1 MTGKSRRDLYA
12 EQTRAAVIAAA
23 TARFAA
29 DGYAATT
36 MDAIAED
43 AQVAKGG
50 LYHHFASKAE
60 LLEAVFIAMEAS
72 LLGRVEEAGAKIW
85 DEPGG
90 SHDPLDLLGTGLDV
104 FLAAC
109 AEPAYRQ
116 IALQD
121 APAVLG
127 LARYRAIGEEFYLA
141 GLRAGLALLTA
152 TGRYAVPP
160 GDLPARMI
168 LAALGEAGL
177 AVAEA
182 ADPEAERARA
192 RAVILQLIGG
202 FRVHVT

>member
-12 EQTRAAVIAAA
+12 EQTRAAVVAAA
-23 TARFAA
+23 AARFAT

-36 MDAIAED
+36 MDAIGQD
-43 AQVAKGG
+43 ANIAKGG

-60 LLEAVFIAMEAS
+60 LFEAVFIDMEKD
-72 LLGRVEEAGAKIW
+72 LLSKVEAAGTAIW

-90 SHDPLDLLGTGLDV
+90 SHDPLDLLTTGLDM

-109 AEPAYRQ
+109 AEPA
-116 IALQD
+116 
-121 APAVLG
+121 
-127 LARYRAIGEEFYLA
+127 RYRAIEEDFYLA
-141 GLRAGLALLTA
+141 GLREGLALLA
-152 TGRYAVPP
+152 LTGQYKVPP

-182 ADPEAERARA
+182 GDPDAERQRA
-192 RAVILQLIGG
+192 RDVVLQLIGG
-202 FRVHVT
+202 FRVRG

>member
-1 MTGKSRRDLYA
+1 MAGKSRRDLYA
-12 EQTRAAVIAAA
+12 EQTRAAVVSAA
-23 TARFAA
+23 TTRFAT

-60 LLEAVFIAMEAS
+60 LFEAVFIEMETS
-72 LLGRVEEAGAKIW
+72 LLSRVEAAGAEIW

-90 SHDPLDLLGTGLDV
+90 SHDPLDLLATGLDM

-109 AEPAYRQ
+109 AEPAYRR

-127 LARYRAIGEEFYLA
+127 LARYRAIGESFYLA

-152 TGRYAVPP
+152 TGRYRVPP

-182 ADPEAERARA
+182 GDPDAERQRA
-192 RAVILQLIGG
+192 RDVVLQLIEG
-202 FRVHVT
+202 FRVRN

>member
-12 EQTRAAVIAAA
+12 QQTRAAVVAAA
-23 TARFAA
+23 TARFAT

-43 AQVAKGG
+43 ANIAKGG

-60 LLEAVFIAMEAS
+60 LFEAVVIEMETS
-72 LLGRVEEAGAKIW
+72 RLGEVQKARGKIW
-85 DEPGG
+85 DGPGG
-90 SHDPLDLLGTGLDV
+90 SHDPLDLLATGLDM

-109 AEPAYRQ
+109 AEPAYRR

-121 APAVLG
+121 APGVLG
-127 LARYRAIGEEFYLA
+127 QARYRAIGESFYLA
-141 GLRAGLALLTA
+141 GLREGLALLTA

-168 LAALGEAGL
+168 LAAL
-177 AVAEA
+177 AVAGRGVAA
-182 ADPEAERARA
+182 ADGPGAERHR
-192 RAVILQLIGG
+192 
-202 FRVHVT
+202 HS

>member
-12 EQTRAAVIAAA
+12 EQTRAAVVAAA
-23 TARFAA
+23 AARFAT

-36 MDAIAED
+36 MDAIGQD
-43 AQVAKGG
+43 ANIAKGG

-60 LLEAVFIAMEAS
+60 LFEAVFIDMEKD
-72 LLGRVEEAGAKIW
+72 LLSKVEAAGTAIW

-90 SHDPLDLLGTGLDV
+90 SHDPLDLLTTGLDM

-109 AEPAYRQ
+109 AEPAFRR
-116 IALQD
+116 IVLQD
-121 APAVLG
+121 GPGVLG
-127 LARYRAIGEEFYLA
+127 PARYRAIEEDFYLA
-141 GLRAGLALLTA
+141 GLREGLALLA
-152 TGRYAVPP
+152 LTGQYKVPP

-182 ADPEAERARA
+182 GDPDAERQRA
-192 RAVILQLIGG
+192 RDVVLQLIGG
-202 FRVHVT
+202 FRVHG

>member
-1 MTGKSRRDLYA
+1 MAGKSRRDLYA

-23 TARFAA
+23 TARFAT

-43 AQVAKGG
+43 ANIAKGG

-60 LLEAVFIAMEAS
+60 LFEAVFIDIETS
-72 LLGRVEEAGAKIW
+72 LLGQVEKAGEKIW

-90 SHDPLDLLGTGLDV
+90 SHDPLDLLTTGLDM

-109 AEPAYRQ
+109 AEPAYRR

-121 APAVLG
+121 APGVLG
-127 LARYRAIGEEFYLA
+127 QARYRAIGESFYLA
-141 GLRAGLALLTA
+141 GLREGLALLTA

-177 AVAEA
+177 AVADAE
-182 ADPEAERARA
+182 DPEAERERA
-192 RAVILQLIGG
+192 KDVILRLIDG
-202 FRVHVT
+202 FRVRD

>member
-1 MTGKSRRDLYA
+1 MAGKSRRDLYA
-12 EQTRAAVIAAA
+12 EQTRAAVVAAA
-23 TARFAA
+23 TTRFAA

-43 AQVAKGG
+43 ANIAKGG

-60 LLEAVFIAMEAS
+60 LFEAVFIEMETR
-72 LLGRVEEAGAKIW
+72 LLSRVEEAGAEIW

-90 SHDPLDLLGTGLDV
+90 SHDPLDLLYTGLDI

-109 AEPAYRQ
+109 AEPAYRR

-121 APAVLG
+121 APGVLG
-127 LARYRAIGEEFYLA
+127 MARYRAIGEEFYLA
-141 GLRAGLALLTA
+141 GLRDGLALLTA

-177 AVAEA
+177 AVADAE
-182 ADPEAERARA
+182 DPDAERQRA
-192 RAVILQLIGG
+192 RDVILSLIDG
-202 FRVHVT
+202 FRVRG

>member
-23 TARFAA
+23 TARFAT

-60 LLEAVFIAMEAS
+60 LFEAVFIEIETS
-72 LLGRVEEAGAKIW
+72 LLSKVEAAGEEIW

-90 SHDPLDLLGTGLDV
+90 SHDPLDLLTAGLDI

-109 AEPAYRQ
+109 AEPAFRQ

-127 LARYRAIGEEFYLA
+127 PARYRAIEEDFYLA
-141 GLRAGLALLTA
+141 GLREGLALLSL

-168 LAALGEAGL
+168 LAALGEAGQ
-177 AVAEA
+177 AVADA
-182 ADPEAERARA
+182 DDPEAERQRA
-192 RAVILQLIGG
+192 RYVILRLIEG
-202 FRVHVT
+202 FRVHG